1 MSSQI
6 SNKSIYDRPQ
16 LYDDL
21 MWWKKDDIEFWES
34 IIDKIKPDRVLELCC
49 GTGRLGIPIIQKGI
63 DYYGVDISQSFI
75 DFFHQ
80 KIINSDYDKGKITRC
95 DIRNINLNQSF
106 DLIIFGFNSL
116 AHLIQ
121 DQDVTNCLNHL
132 RSHMSNHSLLVIDI
146 FVPKVEFLYNDPK
159 VRSHIMDFIDS
170 EKKLE
175 CQLFESTDYD
185 SKTEINHITWNILN
199 MSGENQMRYNFEM
212 RMFFPDTLNKLLVD
226 SKYQISNFYGD
237 YHRTKFNE
245 DSEKQILLCKKGI

>member
-1 MSSQI
+1 MSPHLSK
-6 SNKSIYDRPQ
+6 KSIYDRPQ

-21 MWWKKDDIEFWES
+21 MWWKKDDIEFWGS
-34 IIDKIKPDRVLELCC
+34 IIDQIKPDRVLELCC

-80 KIINSDYDKGKITRC
+80 KIIHSNYDSKKITRC
-95 DIRNINLNQSF
+95 DIRNINLAQSF

-121 DQDVTNCLNHL
+121 NQDVTNCLNHL
-132 RSHMSNHSLLVIDI
+132 RSHMSSHSLLAIDI
-146 FVPKVEFLYNDPK
+146 FVPKTDFLYNNPK
-159 VRSHIMDFIDS
+159 VKSHIMDFIDS

-175 CQLFESTDYD
+175 CQLFESTNYDYN
-185 SKTEINHITWNILN
+185 TEINHITWNILN
-199 MSGENQMRYNFEM
+199 MNGENQIRYDFEM

-226 SKYQISNFYGD
+226 SKYTISIFYGD
-237 YHRTKFNE
+237 YHRSEFNE
-245 DSEKQILLCKKGI
+245 DSEKQILLCKKGK